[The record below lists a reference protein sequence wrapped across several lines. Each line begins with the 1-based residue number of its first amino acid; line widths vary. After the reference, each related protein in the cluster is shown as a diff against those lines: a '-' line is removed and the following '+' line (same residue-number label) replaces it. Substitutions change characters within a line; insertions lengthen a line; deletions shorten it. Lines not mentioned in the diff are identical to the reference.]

1 MTCPLPRFV
10 RMTGV
15 VLFLLVLATP
25 AWAQDEPGFAKQGM
39 YVGVGGTLNFTLN
52 GPFFDGTGYYK
63 QIGGPE
69 LALLPQLD
77 TRKKLRGVV
86 GFRSPEWALEF
97 SYDRTRHQGTFLG
110 QSAPGTFSAFNVDA
124 RMFALTLTRFQPH
137 VVLGGGWSWLT
148 VDNGSLLPTAVGNA
162 TFTGAGLNSEVGV
175 TVFLLPSVGLSGG
188 YAYRVIWFSGE
199 HGVSNTKFVLR
210 PRFRETNGS
219 AVMMAFVTF

>member
-1 MTCPLPRFV
+1 MACPLPRFV
-10 RMTGV
+10 RMPGV
-15 VLFLLVLATP
+15 VLFQLVHATP
-25 AWAQDEPGFAKQGM
+25 VLAQDEPGFAKQGM

-69 LALLPQLD
+69 LALLPRLD

-110 QSAPGTFSAFNVDA
+110 LSAPGTFSAFNVD
-124 RMFALTLTRFQPH
+124 
-137 VVLGGGWSWLT
+137 
-148 VDNGSLLPTAVGNA
+148 NGSLLQTAVGNA
-162 TFTGAGLNSEVGV
+162 TFTGASLNSEVGV